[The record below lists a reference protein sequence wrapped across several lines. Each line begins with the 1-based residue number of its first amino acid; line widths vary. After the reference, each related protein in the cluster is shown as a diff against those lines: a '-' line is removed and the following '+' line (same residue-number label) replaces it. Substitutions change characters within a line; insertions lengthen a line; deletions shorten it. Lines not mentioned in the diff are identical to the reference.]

1 MKSNIFTIAKKEL
14 SRFFGDRRLM
24 ISILMPGILIYFM
37 YSFMGT
43 ALEDMYSVEDD
54 FVPTAYVVNLPDSVA
69 MMGEGAGMEFIAI
82 TADELEDMKLRIEAQ
97 DLSLAAVFPEGF
109 DASVISYDPT
119 LGAAAP
125 HVELYYNSA
134 NTDSQ
139 ATYST
144 MLAVLSAFESQLANR
159 FDVNTADGTYDLAT
173 DKDMAGTMF
182 ASLLP
187 LLLMTFLYSG
197 CASVAP
203 ESIAG
208 EKERGTI
215 ATMLITP
222 TRRGDIAIGKII
234 ALAVVA
240 LMSGAAS
247 ALGTILSLPK
257 LMGGVMDGMSGSIYA
272 FSDYAMLFAVII
284 STVLLLVTAT
294 SILSTFAKTIKE
306 AQTYG
311 TPLMLL
317 STLTGVTAM
326 FSGGASQ
333 DLSHYCIPLY
343 NSVQCMAGILSF
355 GDMAASVAVTV
366 AVNGALTIIGVFILT
381 RMFNNEKIIFSH

>member
-24 ISILMPGILIYFM
+24 VSILMPGILIYFM

-69 MMGEGAGMEFIAI
+69 MMGEGAGMEFNAI
-82 TADELEDMKLRIEAQ
+82 TADELEGMKLRIEEQ
-97 DLSLAAVFPEGF
+97 DLPLVAVFPEGF
-109 DASVISYDPT
+109 DASVISYDPA
-119 LGAAAP
+119 LGTAAP

-173 DKDMAGTMF
+173 DKDMAGTLF

-272 FSDYAMLFAVII
+272 ISDYAMLFAVII

-294 SILSTFAKTIKE
+294 SILSAFAKTIKE

-326 FSGGASQ
+326 FNGGASQ
-333 DLSHYCIPLY
+333 ELSHYCIPLY

-366 AVNGALTIIGVFILT
+366 AVNGALTIIGVVILT
-381 RMFNNEKIIFSH
+381 RMFNSEKIIFSH